1 MSPPLPKPPA
11 DDGLAPGEGS
21 GGAVAAP
28 IRLAHDPINV
38 LIVDD
43 EPKNLT
49 VLETVLDDP
58 GYRLVRAESADQ
70 ALLALVAKE
79 FALLILDVRMPV
91 MTGFELAQL
100 IRQRKKTEQ
109 VPIIFL
115 TAYYNEDQH
124 VLEGY
129 GTGAVDYLQ
138 KPVNPVILRSK
149 VSVFAD
155 LHRKSR
161 ALEIANRAL
170 VAEVTERRDAQAKL
184 RELNETLEKR
194 VADRTAE
201 LLERTKL
208 EVAHREQL
216 QASEE
221 FNRSLME
228 GTADAVQVL
237 DLEGRILYLNGPA
250 MVQLEVD
257 DFEVL
262 RGHDWCSLWPQGA
275 RDVLRNAVAQ
285 ARQGAPAALTALR
298 PTANGGHKWW
308 NISVSAVRDSDKG
321 QIVRIL
327 AVSRDV
333 TEARDIEQALR
344 RSDEQKDRF
353 IATLAH
359 ELRNPLAPI
368 RNAVALLRG
377 MEAVDPKL
385 KWCRDLID
393 RQVAQMTRLLEDLL
407 DVSRITRSKLAL
419 RREALNLATAIEQA
433 VELARPWIQE
443 ERHSFETTLPA
454 EPMWIHGDLT
464 RLAQVISNLLINS
477 AKYTSAGGQ
486 IRLSAQ
492 RESGD
497 ILVSVKDNGIGIAA
511 EHLTHIFEMF
521 SQVTDGQ
528 QHHPG
533 GLGIGLSLARGLVEL
548 HGGQLTA
555 RSAGLGHGSE
565 FVVRLPAC
573 EPQILDD
580 VPIQSTVDAGPGA
593 KCRILVVDDLQDNA
607 DSLAMLLQSMGHAV
621 EVSYDGE
628 QAIKAAEQF
637 RPDIA
642 FIDLGMPKLD
652 GYEVCRHIRG
662 RPWGA
667 KMYLVA
673 QTGWGQEFDRRRTQ
687 AAGFDQHMVKPL
699 DFEAVEPLLR
709 RIAAR
714 AAGSQEARSSEG
726 QN

>member
-1 MSPPLPKPPA
+1 MNPPFPKPPS
-11 DDGLAPGEGS
+11 DEGTGRT
-21 GGAVAAP
+21 GGPAGGTAA
-28 IRLAHDPINV
+28 IRLHNDPINI

-91 MTGFELAQL
+91 MTGFELAHL

-129 GTGAVDYLQ
+129 GSGAVDYLQ

-149 VSVFAD
+149 VTVFAD

-184 RELNETLEKR
+184 RELNDTLEKR
-194 VADRTAE
+194 VAERTEA

-208 EVAHREQL
+208 EVAQREQL

-237 DLEGRILYLNGPA
+237 DLNGRLLHVNGPA
-250 MVQLEVD
+250 TGQLEIS
-257 DFEVL
+257 DFL
-262 RGHDWCSLWPQGA
+262 RVRGEDWCSLWPEET
-275 RDVLRNAVAQ
+275 RDMLRDAVAQ
-285 ARQGAPAALTALR
+285 ARGGAAAALTAQR
-298 PTANGGHKWW
+298 PTSNGASKWW
-308 NISVSAVRDSDKG
+308 SISVSPVRDSAKG

-333 TEARDIEQALR
+333 TEAREIEQALR
-344 RSDEQKDRF
+344 RSDKQKDHF

-368 RNAVALLRG
+368 RNAAALLRR

-385 KWCRDLID
+385 TWCREVID

-407 DVSRITRSKLAL
+407 DVSRITRSRLAL
-419 RREALNLATAIEQA
+419 RRDVLDLATVIERA
-433 VELARPWIQE
+433 VEIARPWIDE
-443 ERHSFETTLPA
+443 GGHSFETILPP
-454 EPMWIHGDLT
+454 EPIWVHGDLM
-464 RLAQVISNLLINS
+464 RLAQVLSNLLINS
-477 AKYTSAGGQ
+477 AKYTAPQGKIQ
-486 IRLSAQ
+486 LRAH
-492 RESGD
+492 RELD
-497 ILVSVKDNGIGIAA
+497 DVFVTVKDNGIGIAA
-511 EHLTHIFEMF
+511 EHLAHIFEMF
-521 SQVTDGQ
+521 SQMPEGK
-528 QHHPG
+528 QHRHG
-533 GLGIGLSLARGLVEL
+533 GLGIGLWLARGLVEM
-548 HGGQLTA
+548 HGGQLSA
-555 RSAGLGHGSE
+555 RSAGQDHGSE
-565 FVVRLPAC
+565 FIVRLPTRGSHA
-573 EPQILDD
+573 PDHVPGQSVHDD
-580 VPIQSTVDAGPGA
+580 SIAGA
-593 KCRILVVDDLQDNA
+593 RCRVLVVDDLRDNA
-607 DSLAMLLQSMGHAV
+607 DSLAMLLRSMGHEV
-621 EVSYDGE
+621 QVSYDGE
-628 QAIKAAEQF
+628 RAINAAEEF
-637 RPDIA
+637 RPEIA
-642 FIDLGMPKLD
+642 FIDLGMPKVD
-652 GYEVCRHIRG
+652 GYEVCRRIRAQA
-662 RPWGA
+662 WGT
-667 KMYLVA
+667 KIYLVA

-699 DFEAVEPLLR
+699 ELDVLEPLLR
-709 RIAAR
+709 RIAACTT
-714 AAGSQEARSSEG
+714 E
-726 QN
+726 N